1 MKRDNTP
8 CANEISFD
16 VPSFAD
22 VDKEYDRAVS
32 MGAKS
37 IMEPTTEPWGYN
49 QFSVSRNIDENHTI
63 PSNTIRLIDYFFQT
77 LAVRLMG
84 IKASFQGISVNLL

>member
-22 VDKEYDRAVS
+22 VDKGYDRAVS

-49 QFSVSRNIDENHTI
+49 QFSVSRNID
-63 PSNTIRLIDYFFQT
+63 
-77 LAVRLMG
+77 
-84 IKASFQGISVNLL
+84 

>member
-22 VDKEYDRAVS
+22 VDKVYDRAVS

-37 IMEPTTEPWGYN
+37 IMEPTTDPWGYN

-63 PSNTIRLIDYFFQT
+63 PSNTIRLIDYICPNVSCQID
-77 LAVRLMG
+77 G
-84 IKASFQGISVNLL
+84 NQGILSGYFS

>member
-8 CANEISFD
+8 FANEISFD

-22 VDKEYDRAVS
+22 VDKVYDRAVS
-32 MGAKS
+32 MGSKS

-63 PSNTIRLIDYFFQT
+63 PSNTIRLIDYIRPNVSCQID
-77 LAVRLMG
+77 G
-84 IKASFQGISVNLL
+84 NQGILSGYFS

>member
-22 VDKEYDRAVS
+22 VDKGYDRAVS

-49 QFSVSRNIDENHTI
+49 QFSVSRNIDENHKI
-63 PSNTIRLIDYFFQT
+63 PSIRPNVSCQID
-77 LAVRLMG
+77 G
-84 IKASFQGISVNLL
+84 NQGILSGYFS